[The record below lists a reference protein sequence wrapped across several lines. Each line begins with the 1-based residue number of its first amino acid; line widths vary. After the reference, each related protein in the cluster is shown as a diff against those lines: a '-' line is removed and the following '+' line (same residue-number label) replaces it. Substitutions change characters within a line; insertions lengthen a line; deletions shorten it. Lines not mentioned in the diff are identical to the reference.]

1 MWLPRFLE
9 GTEKLETQPD
19 IFSGDD
25 LTKAPSDSFVISRDL
40 TGEPLSV
47 YGDNVWDLSPYSL
60 ISKGVKYNFISQF
73 GKVESDLNATA
84 HTIIGELKR
93 IMFAV
98 LYEPTHSG
106 GRRNKPQTYRKFLDT
121 LRGISIIALNENK
134 TLSQLHESPL
144 AIHKIT
150 ASLYA
155 SKTAFRK
162 AEALRDLKSLIDY
175 LNEQFN
181 AGLPTLIGNEQ
192 IKKIM
197 SVGLKLRSKYVNDPS
212 AQRTPLIPTRIYSA
226 LIRLSTEMVADFN
239 ENKENIKGL
248 LNRIDTDPLFF
259 ATPSMLIENAKTT
272 SANSVKVYH
281 AFHAYKA
288 KYPFAKRTEMP
299 LVSQEDSIA
308 EYQLTDFFK
317 KWSIGANYKNNSY
330 LKYSL
335 NGLRGYLG
343 LVLDAARI
351 LIYAYSGMRKHEM
364 DALQRNCV
372 SSIQIPGLEDLPIL
386 LSHTSKMTNSNYSE
400 SALPWATC
408 SEVISAVEA
417 CDFIQEMMGCPNDF
431 LFTGTEQP
439 KNIRKFLDTDKHRHR
454 VLSYIS
460 RGSDE
465 LRVRESD
472 IVELENFD
480 AFRDWRNDPK
490 LNLKVGEYFHIAN
503 HQFRRSTAV
512 YAARSGRV
520 SLPSLKFQFKHL
532 SEVMTML
539 YRENASFAENILN
552 MVKAGDSHDVIR
564 DYRDELMLLEALD
577 FEAHVVKSTDKLFGG
592 AGARFEQ
599 EKSQSPSWFN
609 SIEDIEKRVRDG
621 RISYRE
627 TAIGGCSSREMC
639 DKFNVD
645 EVIPCLA
652 GCDDAILGGD
662 DGLGLERGHKLKQ
675 YKSTLEAELEH
686 IDPKHP
692 SARLAH
698 EEITLINQKLIEME
712 AINE

>member
-1 MWLPRFLE
+1 MWVARFIE
-9 GTEKLETQPD
+9 GTENVQTQPD
-19 IFSGDD
+19 IFPSDD
-25 LTKAPSDSFVISRDL
+25 LTKTPSENFVISRNL
-40 TGEPLSV
+40 QGEILSV
-47 YGDNVWDLSPYSL
+47 YSDNIWDLSPYSL
-60 ISKGVKYNFISQF
+60 ISKGIKYNFISQF
-73 GKVESDLNATA
+73 GKEEGELSETA

-93 IMFAV
+93 IMFV
-98 LYEPTHSG
+98 VIYEPTHSG
-106 GRRNKPQTYRKFLDT
+106 GQRNKPQTYRKILDV

-134 TLSQLHESPL
+134 TLAQLHESPL
-144 AIHKIT
+144 AVPKIT

-155 SKTAFRK
+155 SRTAFRK
-162 AEALRDLKSLIDY
+162 AETLRDLKALIDY
-175 LNEQFN
+175 LNDRFN
-181 AGLPTLIGNEQ
+181 AGLPTLID
-192 IKKIM
+192 KKHLKKLL
-197 SVGLKLRSKYVNDPS
+197 SVGSQLRSNYVNDPS
-212 AQRTPLIPTRIYSA
+212 AQRTPLIPSRIYSA
-226 LIRLSTEMVADFN
+226 LIDLSTEMVADFN
-239 ENKENIKGL
+239 EHKENIKGL

-259 ATPSMLIENAKTT
+259 ATPAMLIENAKKG
-272 SANSVKVYH
+272 SANSAKVYE
-281 AFHAYKA
+281 AFTAYKA
-288 KYPFAKRTEMP
+288 KYPSAKRKDML

-308 EYQLTDFFK
+308 EYRLTEFFE
-317 KWSIGANYKNNSY
+317 KWPIGSNYKNHSY
-330 LKYSL
+330 LKYTI
-335 NGLRGYLG
+335 NGMRGYLS
-343 LVLDAARI
+343 LVLDAARL
-351 LIYAYSGMRKHEM
+351 LIYCYTGMRKHEI
-364 DALQRNCV
+364 DALQRNCL
-372 SSIQIPGLEDLPIL
+372 SSIKIPGLGDLPIV
-386 LSHTSKMTNSNYSE
+386 LSRTSKMTNSNYSE
-400 SALPWATC
+400 TLLPWATC
-408 SEVISAVEA
+408 SAAIPAIEA
-417 CDFIQEMMGCPNDF
+417 CEFIHEMMACPYNI
-431 LFTGTEQP
+431 LFPNIDQP
-439 KNIRKFLDTDKHRHR
+439 TKIRKFLDTNDHRQR
-454 VLSYIS
+454 LLAYIS

-480 AFRDWRNDPK
+480 AFRDWRNDPR

-539 YRENASFAENILN
+539 YRENASFAENILKEIKSGN
-552 MVKAGDSHDVIR
+552 SHDIIR
-564 DYRDELMLLEALD
+564 EYRDELMLLEALD

-592 AGARFEQ
+592 AGSRFEQ
-599 EKSQSPSWFN
+599 EKSHNPSWFK
-609 SIEDIEKRVRDG
+609 SIEEIEKRVKDG

-627 TAIGGCSSREMC
+627 TAIGGCSSRVMC

-692 SARLAH
+692 SARLAN